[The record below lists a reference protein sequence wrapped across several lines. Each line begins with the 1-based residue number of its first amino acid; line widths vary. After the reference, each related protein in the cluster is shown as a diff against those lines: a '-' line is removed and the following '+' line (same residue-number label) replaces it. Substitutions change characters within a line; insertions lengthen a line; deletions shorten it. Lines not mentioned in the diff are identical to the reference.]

1 MLKYLQISHFFI
13 KALKILKL
21 DIYKCP
27 FSKKFSNLFFPKFA
41 HLYFIELGINILN
54 YKKNI
59 NTISIREYNTENF
72 DFLSVLV
79 PPKY

>member
-1 MLKYLQISHFFI
+1 MSTNFFAKNWEKSYGKVFFVVKFRIFKPQCFKMLKYLQISHFFI

-41 HLYFIELGINILN
+41 HY
-54 YKKNI
+54 
-59 NTISIREYNTENF
+59 
-72 DFLSVLV
+72 
-79 PPKY
+79 